1 MKAVLMFLLLFNI
14 ANASAQE
21 SGEFQSVEE
30 ELKAYFFAAARINDV
45 VVLTKFIE
53 AGFPVDIANT
63 KGYTALMVA
72 TYQGNAEAFDYLIT
86 QQADT
91 CASDKRGN
99 TALMAAIFRGEFMLA
114 KKLMSLE
121 CDPEHKNNTGMTA
134 AGFAEM
140 FGRDEVLNYL
150 RN

>member
-53 AGFPVDIANT
+53 AGFPVDIA
-63 KGYTALMVA
+63 K
-72 TYQGNAEAFDYLIT
+72 GNAEAFDYLIT

-114 KKLMSLE
+114 KKLMSFE